1 MRSLLFVQES
11 SWNPQVAEAQQSGK
25 TLNILFLRG
34 TFVFKSS
41 FVYTFQAKEEG
52 THIDGMSKA
61 ETQSRN
67 IIMAVVM
74 AT

>member
-25 TLNILFLRG
+25 TLNTLPSR
-34 TFVFKSS
+34 FVRIKVIVCIHFE
-41 FVYTFQAKEEG
+41 AKEEG

-61 ETQSRN
+61 DTQSRN

>member
-1 MRSLLFVQES
+1 MQES

-25 TLNILFLRG
+25 TLNTLP
-34 TFVFKSS
+34 FVLCFK
-41 FVYTFQAKEEG
+41 VIVCIHFQAKKEG

-67 IIMAVVM
+67 IIMAVLM